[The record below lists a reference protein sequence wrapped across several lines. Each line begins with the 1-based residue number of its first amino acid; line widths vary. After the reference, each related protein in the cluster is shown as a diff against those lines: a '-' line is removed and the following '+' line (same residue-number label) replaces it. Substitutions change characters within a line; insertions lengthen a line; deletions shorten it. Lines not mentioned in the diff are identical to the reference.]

1 MTETKDNIVSKHAQP
16 MGIISSAYFFT
27 QKEMKNMRK
36 RNNQIN
42 IRLYDA
48 ELDKLNKK
56 VAKSGM
62 PREKFLRNLIAG
74 AEIKPAPP
82 VDFANLIR
90 EVRRLGSNVDR
101 LLHYANGKGYIS
113 KKELTET
120 MAELDNLE
128 KTMWQ
133 AFGPGEA

>member
-1 MTETKDNIVSKHAQP
+1 
-16 MGIISSAYFFT
+16 
-27 QKEMKNMRK
+27 MRK

-48 ELDKLNKK
+48 ELNKLNKQ

-82 VDFANLIR
+82 VDFTNLIR

-101 LLHYANGKGYIS
+101 LLHYAS

-120 MAELDNLE
+120 LTELDNLE

-133 AFGPGEA
+133 AFKPGEA

>member
-1 MTETKDNIVSKHAQP
+1 
-16 MGIISSAYFFT
+16 
-27 QKEMKNMRK
+27 MRK

-42 IRLYDA
+42 VRLNDN
-48 ELDKLNKK
+48 ELQKLNKK
-56 VAKSGM
+56 VLKSGM
-62 PREKFLRNLIAG
+62 SREKFLRNLIAG

-101 LLHYANGKGYIS
+101 LLHYANGKGYVS

-120 MAELDNLE
+120 LSELDNLE

-133 AFGPGEA
+133 AFKPGEA

>member
-1 MTETKDNIVSKHAQP
+1 
-16 MGIISSAYFFT
+16 
-27 QKEMKNMRK
+27 MRK

-42 IRLYDA
+42 VRLNDN
-48 ELDKLNKK
+48 EPQKLNKK
-56 VAKSGM
+56 VLKSGM
-62 PREKFLRNLIAG
+62 SREKFLINLFAG

-82 VDFANLIR
+82 VDFMNLIR
-90 EVRRLGSNVDR
+90 EVKRLGSNVDR
-101 LLHYANGKGYIS
+101 LLHYANGKGYVS

-120 MAELDNLE
+120 LTELDNLE

>member
-1 MTETKDNIVSKHAQP
+1 
-16 MGIISSAYFFT
+16 
-27 QKEMKNMRK
+27 MRK

-48 ELDKLNKK
+48 ELNKLNIQ

-62 PREKFLRNLIAG
+62 SREKFLRNLIAG

-82 VDFANLIR
+82 VDFTNLIR

-101 LLHYANGKGYIS
+101 LLHYANGKGYVS
-113 KKELTET
+113 KRELTET
-120 MAELDNLE
+120 LTELDNLE

-133 AFGPGEA
+133 VFKPGEA

>member
-1 MTETKDNIVSKHAQP
+1 
-16 MGIISSAYFFT
+16 
-27 QKEMKNMRK
+27 MRK

-62 PREKFLRNLIAG
+62 SRERFLRNLIAG
-74 AEIKPAPP
+74 AKIKPAPP

-101 LLHYANGKGYIS
+101 LLHYANGKGYVS
-113 KKELTET
+113 KKELSDT
-120 MAELDNLE
+120 MTELDKLE

>member
-1 MTETKDNIVSKHAQP
+1 
-16 MGIISSAYFFT
+16 
-27 QKEMKNMRK
+27 MRK

-74 AEIKPAPP
+74 AEIKPTPP

-90 EVRRLGSNVDR
+90 EVRRLGGSPSLNPSAIS
-101 LLHYANGKGYIS
+101 LLRIMSIVLLVKVPLI
-113 KKELTET
+113 
-120 MAELDNLE
+120 
-128 KTMWQ
+128 
-133 AFGPGEA
+133 

>member
-1 MTETKDNIVSKHAQP
+1 
-16 MGIISSAYFFT
+16 
-27 QKEMKNMRK
+27 MRK
-36 RNNQIN
+36 KNNQIN

-62 PREKFLRNLIAG
+62 PRERFLRNLIAG

-82 VDFANLIR
+82 VDFANLIC

-101 LLHYANGKGYIS
+101 LLHYANGKGYVS
-113 KKELTET
+113 KKELSDT
-120 MAELDNLE
+120 MTELDKLE